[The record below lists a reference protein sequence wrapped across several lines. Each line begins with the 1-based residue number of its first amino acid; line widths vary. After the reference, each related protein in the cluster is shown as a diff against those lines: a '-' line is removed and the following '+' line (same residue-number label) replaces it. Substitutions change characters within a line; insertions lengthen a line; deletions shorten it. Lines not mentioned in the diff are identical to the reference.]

1 MVSSRHQE
9 VAMYQTLK
17 ATVRRGRIELVDD
30 VTLPEK
36 AALLVTIM
44 EEVSPEALTLGE
56 HLTRGLADV
65 GRRRATK
72 VGTNLQLERHLDSV
86 FGNNA

>member
-1 MVSSRHQE
+1 
-9 VAMYQTLK
+9 MYQTLK
-17 ATVRRGRIELVDD
+17 ATVHRGRIELVDD

-36 AALLVTIM
+36 ATLLVTIM

-65 GRRRATK
+65 TRRHATK
-72 VGTNLQLERHLDSV
+72 VSTSRQLKRHLDSV
-86 FGNNA
+86 LGSNT